1 MAAEVPV
8 PPQYIPQPVTDFRG
22 FPDGPRGF
30 KVGVTKKG
38 VLGQKRRLEEYEE
51 QVEKEQEEQ
60 AMAGEVQPFGPR
72 KKVKHNT
79 HGLAKVSGRSWKQ
92 AGERAGT
99 LRNPKL
105 STSWDEK
112 MRIKAE
118 KASFLEQKRES
129 QAAWKAK
136 KGMLKSQR
144 EEVLRKKEENR
155 KKSEV
160 TVRVSSATAKKMQKS
175 KKARKALRTGE

>member
-51 QVEKEQEEQ
+51 QVHAHPGRDPPTLCLASAASKRTHIGLQVEKEQEEQ

-79 HGLAKVSGRSWKQ
+79 HGLAKVC
-92 AGERAGT
+92 AG
-99 LRNPKL
+99 
-105 STSWDEK
+105 
-112 MRIKAE
+112 
-118 KASFLEQKRES
+118 
-129 QAAWKAK
+129 
-136 KGMLKSQR
+136 
-144 EEVLRKKEENR
+144 
-155 KKSEV
+155 
-160 TVRVSSATAKKMQKS
+160 VSSCVPRAPGPTNS
-175 KKARKALRTGE
+175 SR